1 MKMLRAL
8 ALVLVLLLAPSAAAA
23 QTGSELL
30 DQAEQAYS
38 NVDFESARQSA
49 TQAIDAGGLSPTQ
62 LVRAYQ
68 LVGVSDA
75 ALGDNPA
82 AREAFVMMVAIDPDV
97 RLDDTVPPRLRAPFL
112 EARGTVSARA
122 RLGAEVQLA
131 RAYGALRIAL
141 SDPRE
146 LVSHVRLHYRVEG
159 QVEFTTSEHEP
170 AEEIMARATGASSAD
185 RMEYW
190 LECLDEHGN
199 QLLLLGTEYEP
210 RVVGRIAT
218 ASSSGGGGGGGGG
231 SGDGDGGEGGG
242 GEGGPGIVGDPIFW
256 IIIGGVVLVGAGIA
270 VGFAVDSQNHV
281 GLQAGVRFGL

>member
-1 MKMLRAL
+1 MTTTLRALAIAL
-8 ALVLVLLLAPSAAAA
+8 ALVLAPATAEA
-23 QTGSELL
+23 QTASELL

-38 NVDFESARQSA
+38 NVDFEATRAAA

-62 LVRAYQ
+62 LVHAYQ

-82 AREAFVMMVAIDPDV
+82 AREAFVMMVSIDPDV

-112 EARGTVSARA
+112 EARGTVSSRA

-131 RAYGALRIAL
+131 RAYGSLRIAL

-146 LVSHVRLHYRVEG
+146 LVTQVRLHYRVEG

-170 AEEIMARATGASSAD
+170 DEEIMARATGAASAD

-199 QLLLLGTEYEP
+199 QLLVLGTEYEP
-210 RVVGRIAT
+210 RVVGRT
-218 ASSSGGGGGGGGG
+218 AAAASGGGGGGGG
-231 SGDGDGGEGGG
+231 DDDGGSGGG
-242 GEGGPGIVGDPIFW
+242 GGDGGPGIFGEPVFW
-256 IIIGGVVLVGAGIA
+256 IIVGSVVLVGAGIG

-281 GLQAGVRFGL
+281 GLSTGVRFGL